1 MEEFLFFQKMSKYD
15 VRIDLDKSQRV
26 YFNGEKVSGRIKL
39 KINEDFKFKSIFV
52 GIYGK
57 GNVKW

>member
-1 MEEFLFFQKMSKYD
+1 MTKYD

-26 YFNGEKVSGRIKL
+26 YFNGEKVSGHITL
-39 KINEDFKFKSIFV
+39 KINENQQFKSIFV

>member
-1 MEEFLFFQKMSKYD
+1 MTKYD

-39 KINEDFKFKSIFV
+39 KLNEDFKFKSIFV